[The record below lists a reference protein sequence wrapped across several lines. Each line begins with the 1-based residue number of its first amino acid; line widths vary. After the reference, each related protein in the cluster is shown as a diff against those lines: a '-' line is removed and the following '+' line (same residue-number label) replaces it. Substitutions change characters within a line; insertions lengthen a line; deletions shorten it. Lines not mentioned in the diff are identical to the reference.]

1 MGIGCERVSTKRMF
15 YFNKIVIMDRS
26 IILQQ
31 VNKIFIEVID
41 EDSISL
47 NESSTAKEVD
57 GWDSLT
63 HIQLVVAIEK
73 HFKIRFTS
81 KEIQE
86 WKNVGALVDSI
97 NSKLT
102 I

>member
-1 MGIGCERVSTKRMF
+1 
-15 YFNKIVIMDRS
+15 MDRS
-26 IILQQ
+26 RILEQL
-31 VNKIFIEVID
+31 NEIFIDVID
-41 EDSISL
+41 EDKISL
-47 NESSTAKEVD
+47 NETSTANDIE

-86 WKNVGALVDSI
+86 WKNVGALI
-97 NSKLT
+97 NSIINKLT

>member
-1 MGIGCERVSTKRMF
+1 MF
-15 YFNKIVIMDRS
+15 YFNKIKNMDSS
-26 IILQQ
+26 IILKQL
-31 VNKIFIEVID
+31 NEIFIDVID
-41 EDSISL
+41 EETISL
-47 NESSTAKEVD
+47 TEASTAREVV

-86 WKNVGALVDSI
+86 WKNVGALIASI
-97 NSKLT
+97 VNKLA

>member
-1 MGIGCERVSTKRMF
+1 MLN
-15 YFNKIVIMDRS
+15 FNKIKNMDRS
-26 IILQQ
+26 SILLQL
-31 VNKIFIEVID
+31 NEIFIDVFD
-41 EDSISL
+41 EEKINL
-47 NESSTAKEVD
+47 NEASTAKEVE

-97 NSKLT
+97 NNKLT

>member
-1 MGIGCERVSTKRMF
+1 
-15 YFNKIVIMDRS
+15 MDRS
-26 IILQQ
+26 SILKQL
-31 VNKIFIEVID
+31 NKIFTDVID
-41 EDSISL
+41 EEKINL
-47 NESSTAKEVD
+47 NEASTAKEIE

-73 HFKIRFTS
+73 HYKIRFTS

-86 WKNVGALVDSI
+86 WKNVGAMLDSI
-97 NSKLT
+97 INKVT

>member
-1 MGIGCERVSTKRMF
+1 
-15 YFNKIVIMDRS
+15 MDRS
-26 IILQQ
+26 SILLQL
-31 VNKIFIEVID
+31 NEIFIDVFD
-41 EDSISL
+41 EEKINL
-47 NESSTAKEVD
+47 NEASTAKEVE

-97 NSKLT
+97 NNKLT

>member
-1 MGIGCERVSTKRMF
+1 
-15 YFNKIVIMDRS
+15 MDRS
-26 IILQQ
+26 SILEQL
-31 VNKIFIEVID
+31 NEIFIDVID
-41 EDSISL
+41 EEKINL
-47 NESSTAKEVD
+47 NEASTAKEVE

-63 HIQLVVAIEK
+63 HIQLVVAIER
-73 HFKIRFTS
+73 HFKTRFTS

-102 I
+102 V

>member
-1 MGIGCERVSTKRMF
+1 MF
-15 YFNKIVIMDRS
+15 NFNKIVNMDRS
-26 IILQQ
+26 RILEQL
-31 VNKIFIEVID
+31 NKIFIDIID
-41 EDSISL
+41 EDTISL
-47 NESSTAKEVD
+47 KEASSASEVE

-86 WKNVGALVDSI
+86 WKNVGALIDSI
-97 NSKLT
+97 INRLT
-102 I
+102 VLK

>member
-1 MGIGCERVSTKRMF
+1 
-15 YFNKIVIMDRS
+15 MDRS
-26 IILQQ
+26 SILEQL
-31 VNKIFIEVID
+31 NEIFIDVID
-41 EDSISL
+41 EEKINL
-47 NESSTAKEVD
+47 NEASTAKEVE

-63 HIQLVVAIEK
+63 HIQLVVSIER

-102 I
+102 V

>member
-1 MGIGCERVSTKRMF
+1 
-15 YFNKIVIMDRS
+15 MDSS
-26 IILQQ
+26 IILKQL
-31 VNKIFIEVID
+31 NEIFIDVID
-41 EDSISL
+41 EETISL
-47 NESSTAKEVD
+47 TEASTAREVE

-86 WKNVGALVDSI
+86 WKNVGALIASI
-97 NSKLT
+97 VNKLA

>member
-1 MGIGCERVSTKRMF
+1 
-15 YFNKIVIMDRS
+15 MDRS
-26 IILQQ
+26 IILEQL
-31 VNKIFIEVID
+31 NEIFIDVID
-41 EDSISL
+41 EDAISL
-47 NESSTAKEVD
+47 KEASTAKEVE

-81 KEIQE
+81 REIQE
-86 WKNVGALVDSI
+86 WKNVGELIDSI
-97 NSKLT
+97 VNKLT

>member
-1 MGIGCERVSTKRMF
+1 MF
-15 YFNKIVIMDRS
+15 NFNKTVNMDR
-26 IILQQ
+26 IEILEQL
-31 VNKIFIEVID
+31 NKIFIDVID
-41 EDSISL
+41 EDTISL
-47 NESSTAKEVD
+47 KEALTASEVH

-86 WKNVGALVDSI
+86 WKNVGSLIDSI
-97 NSKLT
+97 INRLIVLK
-102 I
+102 

>member
-1 MGIGCERVSTKRMF
+1 
-15 YFNKIVIMDRS
+15 MDRS
-26 IILQQ
+26 SILLQL
-31 VNKIFIEVID
+31 NEIFIDVID
-41 EDSISL
+41 EEKINL
-47 NESSTAKEVD
+47 NEASTAKEVE

-97 NSKLT
+97 NNKLT

>member
-1 MGIGCERVSTKRMF
+1 
-15 YFNKIVIMDRS
+15 MDRS
-26 IILQQ
+26 SILEQL
-31 VNKIFIEVID
+31 NEIFIDVID
-41 EDSISL
+41 EEKINL
-47 NESSTAKEVD
+47 NEALTAKEVE

-63 HIQLVVAIEK
+63 HIQLVVAIER

-102 I
+102 V

>member
-1 MGIGCERVSTKRMF
+1 
-15 YFNKIVIMDRS
+15 MDRS
-26 IILQQ
+26 SILEQL
-31 VNKIFIEVID
+31 NEIFIDVID
-41 EDSISL
+41 EEKINL
-47 NESSTAKEVD
+47 NEASTAKEVE

-86 WKNVGALVDSI
+86 WKNVGALIDSI
-97 NSKLT
+97 NNKLT